1 MAAPAPQG
9 GPRLRHRILALAM
22 LFGQALQLEL
32 PVAHAP
38 AHFGSGDSELVLAK
52 SAPPQQLLPTST
64 KHGRAHDASSC
75 PICQSLH
82 AKPAVT
88 PPAAPERALPELA
101 ALLVAPAQRP
111 HDCVA
116 RSGHPPRAPPQTSLS
131 LA

>member
-1 MAAPAPQG
+1 
-9 GPRLRHRILALAM
+9 M
-22 LFGQALQLEL
+22 LFALALQLEL

-38 AHFGSGDSELVLAK
+38 AHFGSGDSDLAL
-52 SAPPQQLLPTST
+52 AQGTPPQQLQPASA

-88 PPAAPERALPELA
+88 PPAAAERPLPELA
-101 ALLVAPAQRP
+101 SLLAAPAQRP
-111 HDCVA
+111 RDCVA
-116 RSGHPPRAPPQTSLS
+116 RGGHPPRAPPTSLS

>member
-1 MAAPAPQG
+1 MAAPVPTR
-9 GPRLRHRILALAM
+9 GPRVRHRILALAM
-22 LFGQALQLEL
+22 LFALAIQLEL

-52 SAPPQQLLPTST
+52 SAPPQQLQPASAA
-64 KHGRAHDASSC
+64 HGRAHDASSC

-88 PPAAPERALPELA
+88 PPAAPARRLPELA
-101 ALLVAPAQRP
+101 SLLSAPAQRP
-111 HDCVA
+111 HHCVA

>member
-1 MAAPAPQG
+1 MAAQVRRG
-9 GPRLRHRILALAM
+9 VDRVRQRFLALAM
-22 LFGQALQLEL
+22 LFALALQLEL

-38 AHFGSGDSELVLAK
+38 AHFGSADSELALAGG
-52 SAPPQQLLPTST
+52 APPQQLQPASAL
-64 KHGRAHDASSC
+64 HGRGHDAASC

-88 PPAAPERALPELA
+88 PPAAPERPLPELGTLLPA
-101 ALLVAPAQRP
+101 ASSRP

-116 RSGHPPRAPPQTSLS
+116 RSGHPPRAPPLASLS